1 MEENFIKLYEITK
14 PLSEDRTALY
24 FQGDFKEE
32 NEKIY
37 VDAGKI
43 LDLGTYFNAFSLKKW
58 TDYTN
63 ISNLRIELNLN
74 GKFSVEIFGAD
85 TNGEEAISTFETD
98 GDFSR
103 SFNAD
108 EMDAL
113 TAKFDMIFVKLNAK
127 EKGEFLSGAYYGEF
141 SALNDVHIGIT
152 ICTFKREKYLLPNL
166 EKLAVLT
173 KKNPNYSVMVV
184 DNGNTLEEKDT
195 DELKILHNPNYGGSG
210 GFTRGIIEQVN
221 AKKATHILLMD
232 DDVVVELSAF
242 DRLYAY
248 LRGLKAEHSE
258 KFFAGAMLSIEKPTM
273 QTENTGLWNKING
286 KSFGKGFV
294 LTERKTFC
302 ANEYPTKGDNAFAGW
317 WFCAVPV
324 KAVEKIGYPLPIF
337 IKGDDIEYGA
347 RNDKE
352 ILTLNGI
359 SVWHET
365 FQSKLSPAIQYFGD
379 RNMLLMIHLM
389 KNIGRGEF
397 LLAVVARVG
406 RWLKEGSYEGV
417 RMLEYALKDLS
428 GGFEKITEIP
438 ADKKFAEVR
447 AYPLDKNILASI
459 FSTLTTAFKYFLDYD
474 AKDKKIKAF
483 VKEKLQDQKFWKNY
497 LNLDGGR

>member
-1 MEENFIKLYEITK
+1 MEENYVKLYDITK
-14 PLSEDRTALY
+14 PFSEDRIPLY
-24 FQGDFKEE
+24 FQGDFKRE

-37 VDAGKI
+37 VDAGKT

-58 TDYTN
+58 MDYTN
-63 ISNLRIELNLN
+63 ISSLKIELNLN

-85 TNGEEAISTFETD
+85 ITGEEKISTYETD
-98 GDFSR
+98 GDFSH
-103 SFNAD
+103 SFSFD
-108 EMDAL
+108 EMDVL

-127 EKGEFLSGAYYGEF
+127 EKGEFLGGAYYGEF
-141 SALNDVHIGIT
+141 SALNDIHIGIT

-166 EKLAVLT
+166 EKLATLT
-173 KKNPNYSVMVV
+173 AKNPNYSVMVV
-184 DNGNTLEEKDT
+184 DNGNTLEEKDA

-210 GFTRGIIEQVN
+210 GFTRGIMEQIN
-221 AKKATHILLMD
+221 AKKATHILLTD
-232 DDVVVELSAF
+232 DDVMLELSVF

-248 LRGLKAEHSE
+248 LRGLKSEHSE

-286 KSFGKGFV
+286 KSFGKGFI
-294 LTERKTFC
+294 LTDRKTLC

-352 ILTLNGI
+352 ILTLNGV

-389 KNIGRGEF
+389 KNVGRGEF
-397 LLAVVARVG
+397 LLAVAARIV
-406 RWLKEGSYEGV
+406 RWLNEGSYEGV

-447 AYPLDKNILASI
+447 AYSLDKNLLASV
-459 FSTLTTAFKYFLDYD
+459 FSTLTMGFKYFLDYN

-483 VKEKLQDQKFWKNY
+483 VKEKLQDQKFWRNY
-497 LNLDGGR
+497 LQLDGGR